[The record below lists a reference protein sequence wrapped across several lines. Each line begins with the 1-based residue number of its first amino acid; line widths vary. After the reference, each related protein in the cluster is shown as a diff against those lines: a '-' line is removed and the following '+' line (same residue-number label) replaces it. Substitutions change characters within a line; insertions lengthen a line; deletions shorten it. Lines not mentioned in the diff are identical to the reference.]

1 MLTKNKEMKIDK
13 RTLFGKWV
21 KYWFYK
27 HENGIYSRKLSDLQM
42 RDMFTVE
49 ELKIEYDEN
58 IEDY

>member
-1 MLTKNKEMKIDK
+1 MKIDK

-27 HENGIYSRKLSDLQM
+27 HENGIYSRKLSELHM